1 MDADGRNSVNDEQII
16 ELYWARS
23 ETAISEKEAVY
34 GRYCHKIAMN
44 VLGNRE
50 DADECVNDTYVRA
63 WNSIPPERP
72 NKLSAFLGRITR
84 NVALHVWEK
93 RQAEKRGG
101 GQFEVVLSELEE
113 MLSDGGGGIERQ
125 IEATSVT
132 EAINRFLSVQP
143 DVNRLLFVRRYWHTN
158 SLEEIAA
165 NLGISVSKA
174 KSILFRMRKNLKIHL
189 ESEGI
194 IV

>member
-1 MDADGRNSVNDEQII
+1 VNDEQII

-23 ETAISEKEAVY
+23 ETAISETEAVY

-44 VLGNRE
+44 VLSNRE
-50 DADECVNDTYVRA
+50 DADECVNDTYAHA
-63 WNSIPPERP
+63 WNAIPPKRP

-93 RQAEKRGG
+93 RQAGKRGG
-101 GQFEVVLSELEE
+101 GQFEIVLSELDEV
-113 MLSDGGGGIERQ
+113 LSDGGGGIERQ
-125 IEATSVT
+125 IEAASVT
-132 EAINRFLSVQP
+132 EALNRFLSAQS
-143 DVNRLLFVRRYWHTN
+143 DVNKQLFVRRYWHTD

-165 NLGISVSKA
+165 DLGMSVSKA

-189 ESEGI
+189 ESEDI